1 MIYDF
6 HARHSLVLKP
16 GVTQQEGIDFL
27 AGGVLQ
33 PPKKWEDLSD
43 VEDLSARLHLLAQAV
58 VLLPDKDYPPYK
70 DYARVGRRGKPAG
83 LLHAVASGK
92 LREYFELQNRI
103 FLTPL
108 KLYPNP
114 PDLTLLPSGTWS
126 INFNFSL
133 HKPYIS
139 RDDTDFY
146 IIDNPV
152 KKEWVFKLPYIA
164 PSQWKGALRAAMV
177 KQLADASGSL
187 SEEEFADRRFC
198 LSLLFGDEK
207 GEEQG
212 DIKGLAEYLDKAKPD
227 AYNLYRQ
234 KIHKYF
240 SIKDDEPLPHHAG
253 RLIFYPTYFTQIGLE
268 VINPHDR
275 ETGTGAQPIYFESVP
290 SGAEGTFVIL
300 YLPFDMTGEE
310 QDKIKKASFA
320 DISLVAEGVR
330 AMMLQH
336 GFGAKTSCGHGIA
349 NNELIEGKFILKS
362 KGLEIGKKEE
372 TTVKS
377 PEQSFLKYLNDD
389 HTVKKEYLGG
399 GKGGL
404 LSSKEI
410 GELKQKLS
418 SFNSSEFQRFRDWFI
433 EDSEKWKKH
442 IQTKGVPTPD
452 FKTWNFRNFDDMTGQ
467 SVQIARLMKINEG
480 QQ

>member
-6 HARHSLVLKP
+6 HARHSLALKP

-43 VEDLSARLHLLAQAV
+43 VEDLSARLHLLTQAII
-58 VLLPDKDYPPYK
+58 LPPYK
-70 DYARVGRRGKPAG
+70 DYARVGRRGKLAG
-83 LLHAVASGK
+83 LLYAIASGK
-92 LREYFELQNRI
+92 LRKYFELQYST

-108 KLYPNP
+108 KLYPNL

-126 INFNFSL
+126 INFDFVL

-177 KQLADASGSL
+177 KQLADAAGSL
-187 SEEEFADRRFC
+187 SVEEFADRRFC

-212 DIKGLAEYLDKAKPD
+212 DKKGLAEYLDKAKPD
-227 AYNLYRQ
+227 AADLYRQ
-234 KIHKYF
+234 KVLEYF
-240 SIKDDEPLPHHAG
+240 KIKDDAPLPSHSG
-253 RLIFYPTYFTQIGLE
+253 RLIFYPTYFTKIGLE

-290 SGAEGTFVIL
+290 SGAEGTFVLL
-300 YLPFDMTGEE
+300 YVPFDMTGEE
-310 QDKIKKASFA
+310 QDKIKKASSS
-320 DISLVAEGVR
+320 DISLVTEGIR

-349 NNELIEGKFILKS
+349 NNELVEGKFILKS

-372 TTVKS
+372 IIVKS
-377 PEQSFLKYLNDD
+377 PEESFMKYLNDD

-442 IQTKGVPTPD
+442 IQTKGAPTPD
-452 FKTWNFRNFDDMTGQ
+452 FPTWTFKNFDE
-467 SVQIARLMKINEG
+467 LMELTETIRRVG
-480 QQ
+480 